1 MIGVIFVSYESSEDT
16 RSVRSKYLDL
26 EVLTRI
32 AALEM
37 RARHLVEGTLAGLQR
52 SPYIGVSSEFAQHR
66 GYVPGDDTR
75 HIDWKV
81 YARTQRYYVR
91 EFQEETNFVV
101 TLLLDASESM
111 RYGSI
116 GTTKLDH
123 ACLLAASLSYLVLRQ
138 SDAVSLGIFDE
149 ELLTFLPPRTS
160 LGSLAVMTNQMER
173 IQPEGK
179 TRLGKVLG
187 LLSEMLSRRG
197 IVVVV
202 SDLLDEP
209 EEIVRGIQ
217 RLRFTNQ
224 EVVIFHVFDPQ
235 ELVFEFPGR
244 VRFEGL
250 EQLPQANV
258 DTRQIQ
264 ADYVALVQDFIH
276 QMRQACAGA
285 RADYEIANSAEP
297 VDRLLIRYLSARSK
311 AREGRR

>member
-1 MIGVIFVSYESSEDT
+1 VQ
-16 RSVRSKYLDL
+16 SKYLDL
-26 EVLTRI
+26 DVLNRI

-52 SPYIGVSSEFAQHR
+52 SPYIGVSAEFAQHR

-111 RYGSI
+111 RYGS
-116 GTTKLDH
+116 GETTKLDH

-138 SDAVSLGIFDE
+138 SDAVSLGIFDQE
-149 ELLTFLPPRTS
+149 ILTYLPPRTS
-160 LGSLAVMTNQMER
+160 LGSLAVITNQMER
-173 IQPEGK
+173 IRPEGK
-179 TRLGKVLG
+179 TRIGKVLG
-187 LLSEMLSRRG
+187 LLGEMLSRRG
-197 IVVVV
+197 IIVVL
-202 SDLLDEP
+202 SDLLDETD
-209 EEIVRGIQ
+209 EIIRGIQ
-217 RLRFTNQ
+217 RLRFAHQ
-224 EVVIFHVFDPQ
+224 EVVVFHLFDPQ
-235 ELVFEFPGR
+235 ELTFEFPGR

-250 EQLPQANV
+250 EELPHANV
-258 DTRQIQ
+258 DTKQIQ

-276 QMRQACAGA
+276 RMRQACAGA
-285 RADYEIANSAEP
+285 RADYGVANSAEP
-297 VDRLLIRYLSARSK
+297 VDRLLIRYLSARTK

>member
-1 MIGVIFVSYESSEDT
+1 MP
-16 RSVRSKYLDL
+16 SKYLDL
-26 EVLTRI
+26 DVINRI

-37 RARHLVEGTLAGLQR
+37 RARLLVEGTLAGLQR

-81 YARTQRYYVR
+81 YARTHRYYVR

-101 TLLLDASESM
+101 TLLLDASQSM
-111 RYGSI
+111 RYGSAE
-116 GTTKLDH
+116 TMKLDH
-123 ACLLAASLSYLVLRQ
+123 GCLLAACLAYLVLRQ

-160 LGSLAVMTNQMER
+160 LGSLGLITQQMESIR
-173 IQPEGK
+173 PEGK
-179 TRLGKVLG
+179 TRLGKVLD

-197 IVVVV
+197 IIVVV

-209 EEIVRGIQ
+209 EAIVRGIQ
-217 RLRFTNQ
+217 RLRFANQ
-224 EVVIFHVFDPQ
+224 EVVVFHVFDPQ
-235 ELVFEFPGR
+235 ELAFEFPGR

-250 EQLPQANV
+250 EDLPRANV
-258 DTRQIQ
+258 DAKQIQ
-264 ADYVALVQDFIH
+264 ADYVALVHDFIH
-276 QMRQACAGA
+276 RMRQACAGA

-297 VDRLLIRYLSARSK
+297 VDRLLIRYLSSRAK